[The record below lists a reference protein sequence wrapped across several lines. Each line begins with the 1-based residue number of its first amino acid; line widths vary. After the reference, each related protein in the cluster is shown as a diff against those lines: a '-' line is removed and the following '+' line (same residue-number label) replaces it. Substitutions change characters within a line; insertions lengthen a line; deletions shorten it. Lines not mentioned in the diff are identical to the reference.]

1 MPQIAPQY
9 LTDIGRYCPVC
20 FFDCILTWSYSF
32 IGITTPT
39 VFFGPRI
46 INTTSK
52 RKILLFGTL
61 SKNHGIYNVLEVEI
75 YDLLQYP

>member
-46 INTTSK
+46 INTTSN

-61 SKNHGIYNVLEVEI
+61 SKYYARIYAKSKRQKSWHL
-75 YDLLQYP
+75 